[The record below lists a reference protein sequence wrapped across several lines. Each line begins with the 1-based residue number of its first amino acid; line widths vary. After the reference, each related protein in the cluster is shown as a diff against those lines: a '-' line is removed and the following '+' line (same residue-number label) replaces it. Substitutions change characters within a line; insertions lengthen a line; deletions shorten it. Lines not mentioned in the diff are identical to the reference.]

1 LRRLEHQKS
10 LKNSI
15 VGYFQDARN
24 ERHADA
30 FNEDCLNLCN
40 RLGESDVG
48 NADSL
53 PDSAENLDQHDCY
66 AEFSD
71 DLFLA
76 LEQHSQCN
84 QDLHETDVQIGGNL
98 RHPIRLSL
106 SENDREA
113 AYFDIFIASLG
124 MSMWQEL
131 RLEM

>member
-1 LRRLEHQKS
+1 

-15 VGYFQDARN
+15 VDYFRDARN
-24 ERHADA
+24 QRHADA
-30 FNEDCLNLCN
+30 FNEDCLTLCK
-40 RLGESDVG
+40 RLGENDMG

-53 PDSAENLDQHDCY
+53 PESAENLDRHDCSV
-66 AEFSD
+66 EFSD

-84 QDLHETDVQIGGNL
+84 PGLHETDDEIGGDL
-98 RHPIRLSL
+98 RHSIRLNL
-106 SENDREA
+106 SEHDREA
-113 AYFDIFIASLG
+113 AYFDIFVASLG